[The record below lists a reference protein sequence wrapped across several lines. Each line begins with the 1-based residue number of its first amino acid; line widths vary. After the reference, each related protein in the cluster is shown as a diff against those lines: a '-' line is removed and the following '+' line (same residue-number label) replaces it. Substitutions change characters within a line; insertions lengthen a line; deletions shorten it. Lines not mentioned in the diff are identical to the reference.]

1 MRYQKGSWS
10 QFALECQWK
19 TNREP
24 AQEGRMSIT
33 ITQIHNYT
41 IAVLQKKSAN
51 TQLHKI
57 KCKSLMHS
65 SVTETVSVAI
75 FLTNFFK
82 IKKGKLVFYGSHGLH
97 LLANALCAGCH
108 ECALGVVPQVHLAV
122 PMPMHLV
129 HLVQDLLDGGRLS
142 CPLDVHCIR
151 KPVCDCRN
159 LDVAVALSARLCSRY
174 DAALRVRLHHDH
186 YTSTTGSCTTCG
198 PSCSKTKQGR
208 ALHPSCSSK
217 TARRQGRQGLIYGW
231 GRHCC

>member
-1 MRYQKGSWS
+1 M
-10 QFALECQWK
+10 
-19 TNREP
+19 
-24 AQEGRMSIT
+24 
-33 ITQIHNYT
+33 
-41 IAVLQKKSAN
+41 
-51 TQLHKI
+51 
-57 KCKSLMHS
+57 
-65 SVTETVSVAI
+65 
-75 FLTNFFK
+75 
-82 IKKGKLVFYGSHGLH
+82 VFYGSYGLH

-122 PMPMHLV
+122 PMHLV

-159 LDVAVALSARLCSRY
+159 LDVAVALSAPLCSRY
-174 DAALRVRLHHDH
+174 DAALRVRPHHH
-186 YTSTTGSCTTCG
+186 HCTSTTGSCTTCG

-217 TARRQGRQGLIYGW
+217 TARRHGRQGLIYGW

>member
-1 MRYQKGSWS
+1 MQICEKMQK
-10 QFALECQWK
+10 
-19 TNREP
+19 
-24 AQEGRMSIT
+24 
-33 ITQIHNYT
+33 HNYT
-41 IAVLQKKSAN
+41 KLNANPFCIRTSLKLCQWQKGWA
-51 TQLHKI
+51 
-57 KCKSLMHS
+57 
-65 SVTETVSVAI
+65 
-75 FLTNFFK
+75 
-82 IKKGKLVFYGSHGLH
+82 LVFYGSYGLH

-122 PMPMHLV
+122 PMHLV

-159 LDVAVALSARLCSRY
+159 LDVAVALSAPLCSRY
-174 DAALRVRLHHDH
+174 DAALRVRLHHH
-186 YTSTTGSCTTCG
+186 HCTSTTGSCTTCG

-217 TARRQGRQGLIYGW
+217 TARRASQGRQGLIYGW

>member
-1 MRYQKGSWS
+1 
-10 QFALECQWK
+10 
-19 TNREP
+19 
-24 AQEGRMSIT
+24 MST
-33 ITQIHNYT
+33 ITCRI
-41 IAVLQKKSAN
+41 LP
-51 TQLHKI
+51 
-57 KCKSLMHS
+57 
-65 SVTETVSVAI
+65 SVAI
-75 FLTNFFK
+75 FFGQSLYDKKRGSCFFMA
-82 IKKGKLVFYGSHGLH
+82 LVGCTCRQMLSVQVVM
-97 LLANALCAGCH
+97 NAPWASYLRSTWLCPLPA
-108 ECALGVVPQVHLAV
+108 
-122 PMPMHLV
+122 HLV

-217 TARRQGRQGLIYGW
+217 TARRARQAGPNLRLGETLLLTGSDTSCTNCSQISRFSKKNGW
-231 GRHCC
+231 KR

>member
-1 MRYQKGSWS
+1 M
-10 QFALECQWK
+10 
-19 TNREP
+19 
-24 AQEGRMSIT
+24 
-33 ITQIHNYT
+33 
-41 IAVLQKKSAN
+41 
-51 TQLHKI
+51 
-57 KCKSLMHS
+57 
-65 SVTETVSVAI
+65 
-75 FLTNFFK
+75 
-82 IKKGKLVFYGSHGLH
+82 IKKGKLFFYGSYWLH

-122 PMPMHLV
+122 PMHLV

-198 PSCSKTKQGR
+198 PSCSKIKQGR

>member
-41 IAVLQKKSAN
+41 NEDLQKNAN

-57 KCKSLMHS
+57 KCKSFWYS

-75 FLTNFFK
+75 FLTNPFK

-122 PMPMHLV
+122 PMHLV

-174 DAALRVRLHHDH
+174 DAALRVRLHPDH
-186 YTSTTGSCTTCG
+186 YTSTTGSSTTDVDQVVQR
-198 PSCSKTKQGR
+198 PSR
-208 ALHPSCSSK
+208 AEHF
-217 TARRQGRQGLIYGW
+217 TQVAAQRRLAGQGRQGLIYSW

>member
-1 MRYQKGSWS
+1 M
-10 QFALECQWK
+10 
-19 TNREP
+19 
-24 AQEGRMSIT
+24 
-33 ITQIHNYT
+33 
-41 IAVLQKKSAN
+41 
-51 TQLHKI
+51 
-57 KCKSLMHS
+57 
-65 SVTETVSVAI
+65 
-75 FLTNFFK
+75 
-82 IKKGKLVFYGSHGLH
+82 VFYGSYGLLH
-97 LLANALCAGCH
+97 LLLANALCAGCH
-108 ECALGVVPQVHLAV
+108 ECALGVVPQVHLA
-122 PMPMHLV
+122 MHLV

-186 YTSTTGSCTTCG
+186 YTTTTGSCTTRG

>member
-1 MRYQKGSWS
+1 M
-10 QFALECQWK
+10 
-19 TNREP
+19 
-24 AQEGRMSIT
+24 
-33 ITQIHNYT
+33 
-41 IAVLQKKSAN
+41 
-51 TQLHKI
+51 
-57 KCKSLMHS
+57 
-65 SVTETVSVAI
+65 
-75 FLTNFFK
+75 
-82 IKKGKLVFYGSHGLH
+82 IKKGKLFFYGSHGLH

-122 PMPMHLV
+122 PMHLV

-174 DAALRVRLHHDH
+174 DAALRVRLQHDH

-217 TARRQGRQGLIYGW
+217 TARRARQARPNLRLGETLLLTGSDTSCTNCSQISRFSRKNGW
-231 GRHCC
+231 KRKSFSIRGGWKRSLNRQHMSLAD